1 MRIGLLK
8 KKRYLCERD
17 VMMRKY
23 DSAWWARQNYVEG
36 LPWSVKIKRLLW
48 IVVWSLFT
56 EWMPYFVCRKWRVFL
71 LRVFGMKDNGHVGF
85 YPSAKVWA
93 PWNLELGSYV
103 AIDDAVNLY
112 SADKIKICTMVAISR
127 EAFICTASHDI
138 VKPNRPLVTAP
149 ITICDG
155 VWIGARAIVLPGV
168 TIGEGAVVAAGA
180 VVTKDVE
187 PWTVV
192 GGNPAKF
199 IKRREIRT

>member
-1 MRIGLLK
+1 MTDQNIARYFDSEWWDRQVYKTAISPETRKRRMWWGLLWALFFRPTPYFLF
-8 KKRYLCERD
+8 KRWR
-17 VMMRKY
+17 V
-23 DSAWWARQNYVEG
+23 
-36 LPWSVKIKRLLW
+36 RLLQW
-48 IVVWSLFT
+48 
-56 EWMPYFVCRKWRVFL
+56 
-71 LRVFGMKDNGHVGF
+71 FGMVCGNHIAVC
-85 YPSAKVWA
+85 PSVKVWA
-93 PWNLELGSYV
+93 PWNVTAGRSV
-103 AIDDAVNLY
+103 AIDDGVNLY
-112 SADKIKICTMVAISR
+112 SVDKIMIGTKVAISR

-138 VKPNRPLVTAP
+138 TKPNRPLVTAP

-199 IKRREIRT
+199 IKKRELKA